1 MLRQLMISLIL
12 EGRIRTTVAR
22 AKELR
27 RHLERLVTYGKKGD
41 LHHFRLILAKLGNHK
56 EAARRLFLEIAPQY
70 HHRAGGYLRILKLGF
85 RRGDAAPL
93 ALVEW
98 VSEEGK
104 KSAPSREEGKKGQGA
119 EGKKKGKEE
128 KKKGKGEGEEQR
140 EEVKEE
146 KKAAPR
152 RKGKS
157 KDSTPPESGEGEEP
171 RKPRSR
177 KKGS

>member
-41 LHHFRLILAKLGNHK
+41 LHHFRLILKKLGNHK

-70 HHRAGGYLRILKLGF
+70 HNRSGGYLRILKLGF

-104 KSAPSREEGKKGQGA
+104 KSAPSKEEGKKGQGA
-119 EGKKKGKEE
+119 EGKKKGKEKGKEPREEAQGE
-128 KKKGKGEGEEQR
+128 KKSAPQVKGKGGS
-140 EEVKEE
+140 
-146 KKAAPR
+146 
-152 RKGKS
+152 KS
-157 KDSTPPESGEGEEP
+157 ASTASEAGEGKEP